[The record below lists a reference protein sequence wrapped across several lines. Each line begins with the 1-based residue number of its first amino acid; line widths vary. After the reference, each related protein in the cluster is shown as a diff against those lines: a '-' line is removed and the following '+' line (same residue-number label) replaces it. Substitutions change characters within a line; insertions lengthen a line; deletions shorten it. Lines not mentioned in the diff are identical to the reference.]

1 LSDAP
6 HTLWNAQIAQSF
18 RASTPG
24 VQSIGYVPASSEKNH
39 TGSRACGAVLRW
51 QRELDPPC
59 VVETE
64 HPLIA
69 MAYEEHP
76 LCRLPRGDTRIWRY
90 MDFTK
95 LVSLLDTRAL
105 YFTNLERLSEF
116 DPFEGLYT
124 RANLANEKWF
134 QNLQYDAI
142 PEEMRKPGTA
152 YADKTTFESYK
163 KAPILARAF
172 GKAQRSLTYVNCW
185 HESSHESAA
194 MWKVYLKSDE
204 GIAIQSTVDRLKES
218 LSNYEEFGVFIGEV
232 IYVDFDTFIIPGDN
246 LLAPYLHKRQSFEY
260 EHELRALIWGGQ
272 RGKMHLNSPET
283 APAGLNVATD
293 LDILIEKIY
302 ASPRAEEWFVKLLNS
317 ICSHYNLKKEVVQSD
332 LFTKLY

>member
-1 LSDAP
+1 MWDSRI
-6 HTLWNAQIAQSF
+6 TRSF
-18 RASTPG
+18 STSTSR
-24 VQSIGYVPASSEKNH
+24 VQSSGYVAVSSEQNH
-39 TGSRACGAVLRW
+39 TGSHAFHAIVGW
-51 QRELDPPC
+51 QRGLDPLC
-59 VVETE
+59 VVE
-64 HPLIA
+64 PDRSLIA

-76 LCRLPRGDTRIWRY
+76 VCRLPQGDTRIWRY

-232 IYVDFDTFIIPGDN
+232 IYVDFDTFIIPDDN

-272 RGKMHLNSPET
+272 RGKMNLNGPET

-302 ASPRAEEWFVKLLNS
+302 ASPRAEEWLVKLLKS
-317 ICSHYNLKKEVVQSD
+317 ICSHYNLNKEVVQSD
-332 LFTKLY
+332 LSTKLY